1 MLDCSGFV
9 TWAVINGYENQAMIA
24 AVGSGTSDQWGRAN
38 VVSEADAQPG
48 DLVFQRGPEA
58 GSANHVGII
67 CGKTDAG
74 DWIVVHC
81 SSSKNGVT
89 VGEAYSASFRY
100 IRQPSFYPNA
110 QQVEEMRQ
118 SGKTI
123 ANTQYITGIDVSNN
137 LQDLIKANLVTTGDM
152 DTVTIDASGDGT
164 VSPGSLYVANSL
176 QELFDAGQHVS
187 VFSQVTYG
195 DAAEMEAGSNE
206 AAGTAGVNKAQ
217 TVDFSRIMVTNSLQ
231 ELLAAT
237 IGIQ

>member
-1 MLDCSGFV
+1 
-9 TWAVINGYENQAMIA
+9 
-24 AVGSGTSDQWGRAN
+24 
-38 VVSEADAQPG
+38 
-48 DLVFQRGPEA
+48 
-58 GSANHVGII
+58 
-67 CGKTDAG
+67 
-74 DWIVVHC
+74 
-81 SSSKNGVT
+81 
-89 VGEAYSASFRY
+89 
-100 IRQPSFYPNA
+100 
-110 QQVEEMRQ
+110 MRQ

-206 AAGTAGVNKAQ
+206 AAGTAGVNKDQ
-217 TVDFSRIMVTNSLQ
+217 TVDFSNEKEPYGVIVKFFDDNYNTDKWIDFQKGSGRL
-231 ELLAAT
+231 
-237 IGIQ
+237 

>member
-1 MLDCSGFV
+1 M
-9 TWAVINGYENQAMIA
+9 
-24 AVGSGTSDQWGRAN
+24 
-38 VVSEADAQPG
+38 SE
-48 DLVFQRGPEA
+48 
-58 GSANHVGII
+58 
-67 CGKTDAG
+67 
-74 DWIVVHC
+74 
-81 SSSKNGVT
+81 
-89 VGEAYSASFRY
+89 Y
-100 IRQPSFYPNA
+100 
-110 QQVEEMRQ
+110 
-118 SGKTI
+118 
-123 ANTQYITGIDVSNN
+123 

>member
-1 MLDCSGFV
+1 
-9 TWAVINGYENQAMIA
+9 
-24 AVGSGTSDQWGRAN
+24 
-38 VVSEADAQPG
+38 
-48 DLVFQRGPEA
+48 
-58 GSANHVGII
+58 
-67 CGKTDAG
+67 
-74 DWIVVHC
+74 
-81 SSSKNGVT
+81 
-89 VGEAYSASFRY
+89 
-100 IRQPSFYPNA
+100 
-110 QQVEEMRQ
+110 MRQ

-217 TVDFSRIMVTNSLQ
+217 TVDFSRIMVTILFRSCWRRQL
-231 ELLAAT
+231 EFSDAKVLPHPDS
-237 IGIQ
+237 GRKHFSFV

>member
-1 MLDCSGFV
+1 
-9 TWAVINGYENQAMIA
+9 MIA

-164 VSPGSLYVANSL
+164 VSPREASMSQTAFS
-176 QELFDAGQHVS
+176 EPFDAGQHVS

-217 TVDFSRIMVTNSLQ
+217 TVDFSSIMVTNSLQ

>member
-1 MLDCSGFV
+1 
-9 TWAVINGYENQAMIA
+9 
-24 AVGSGTSDQWGRAN
+24 
-38 VVSEADAQPG
+38 
-48 DLVFQRGPEA
+48 
-58 GSANHVGII
+58 
-67 CGKTDAG
+67 
-74 DWIVVHC
+74 
-81 SSSKNGVT
+81 
-89 VGEAYSASFRY
+89 
-100 IRQPSFYPNA
+100 
-110 QQVEEMRQ
+110 MRQ

-206 AAGTAGVNKAQ
+206 AAGTAGVNKSPDSRFFQ
-217 TVDFSRIMVTNSLQ
+217 NYGYQFSSGAVGGDNWNSVTQKVLPHPGFGQ
-231 ELLAAT
+231 EALFHLL
-237 IGIQ
+237 

>member
-1 MLDCSGFV
+1 MLKAIIFFQAEDGIRDTSV
-9 TWAVINGYENQAMIA
+9 T
-24 AVGSGTSDQWGRAN
+24 
-38 VVSEADAQPG
+38 
-48 DLVFQRGPEA
+48 
-58 GSANHVGII
+58 
-67 CGKTDAG
+67 
-74 DWIVVHC
+74 
-81 SSSKNGVT
+81 GVQT
-89 VGEAYSASFRY
+89 CALP
-100 IRQPSFYPNA
+100 I
-110 QQVEEMRQ
+110 
-118 SGKTI
+118 
-123 ANTQYITGIDVSNN
+123 
-137 LQDLIKANLVTTGDM
+137 L
-152 DTVTIDASGDGT
+152 DASGDGT